1 MNTKIYKRVHTL
13 AESLMS
19 AVQKKDQT
27 LFDNH
32 YSELKAVCE
41 EHENSDKDHPVQW
54 ETLADF
60 TEDRALAITIY
71 DKALIK
77 AKAIKSRDFQSSIG
91 FSIATLKLDLGD
103 KTSAIEYL
111 SQAQI
116 SSKRI
121 PDYDLKDEINDLL
134 DKLTNS

>member
-32 YSELKAVCE
+32 YSELKTVCE

-111 SQAQI
+111 SQALI

>member
-32 YSELKAVCE
+32 YSELKTVCE

>member
-1 MNTKIYKRVHTL
+1 MNTKIYKRVHSL
-13 AESLMS
+13 AEELMN

-32 YSELKAVCE
+32 YSELKTVCE

>member
-27 LFDNH
+27 LFDSH
-32 YSELKAVCE
+32 YSELKTVCE
-41 EHENSDKDHPVQW
+41 ENENSDKDHPVQW

-71 DKALIK
+71 DKALLK
-77 AKAIKSRDFQSSIG
+77 AKSIKSRDFQSSIG
-91 FSIATLKLDLGD
+91 FAIASLKVEKGD
-103 KTSAIEYL
+103 KASAIEYL
-111 SQAQI
+111 TQAQVC
-116 SSKRI
+116 SKRI
-121 PDYDLKDEINDLL
+121 PDYDLKAEIDNLL
-134 DKLTNS
+134 EKLTHS